1 MSPTG
6 KKVLYIQLSILLI
19 NSLTVQF
26 GCLGIEVH
34 IALELDAD
42 GSSGLVVELLPVE
55 LEFLGI
61 AAGGDD
67 FLDFRLESQVTFGIV
82 FVVAYLDLGKVGFHS
97 RDCLQELGVVGL
109 GQSRVTQFG
118 EHLELSLHIIRL
130 VTAPVELL
138 DVTGDLLH
146 ELGQFGGYLVLLL
159 LVLIVYIGSIF
170 PGSLRFDIGALGQ
183 FLIQIL
189 QIFLGRYF
197 LLDQS
202 LRELDN
208 RNISI
213 TLRID
218 ADLSIALTANVANRA
233 TNKSFMVSKFLTES
247 KHYFGNFH

>member
-1 MSPTG
+1 M
-6 KKVLYIQLSILLI
+6 KVLYTLFSILSI
-19 NSLTVQF
+19 NPLTVQF
-26 GCLGIEVH
+26 SCLGIEFH
-34 IALELDAD
+34 ITLELDPN
-42 GSSGLVVELLPVE
+42 GSTGLVVELLPVE

-61 AAGGDD
+61 AACGDD

-97 RDCLQELGVVGL
+97 RDCLQEFGVVGL
-109 GQSRVTQFG
+109 GQSGVSQFG
-118 EHLELSLHIIRL
+118 EHLELSLHIVRL

-138 DVTGDLLH
+138 DVIGDLLH

-159 LVLIVYIGSIF
+159 LVFIVYIGSIF
-170 PGSLRFDIGALGQ
+170 PGSLSFDIGALGQ

-202 LRELDN
+202 LRQLENSN
-208 RNISI
+208 RSLIGKFKK
-213 TLRID
+213 
-218 ADLSIALTANVANRA
+218 ALSMPLTANVANRA